1 MGTRLVTLGLLD
13 SGSNHSGVQSRHAI
27 PFAARDEIM
36 APDPRGVFPGPV
48 ARSAG
53 GAEGDRRIGGAL
65 GGSTGDDHR
74 RSPALACACR
84 PKIAM
89 DISVI
94 TVKIVACAHNGKR
107 TVDDD
112 VAGSSGGQG
121 CGCAG
126 REAASSRCRPLM
138 SERAATFELLRLGT
152 PRARIVLLAVV
163 LASTLTQ
170 LAGTIVNVALPSIGE
185 DLDASLEQLQWVSN
199 SFTLALA
206 AFLLIGGSLGDRFG
220 RRRVLLI
227 GVVLFTFA
235 SAACAAA
242 PTVEFLIAARAL
254 QGLAAALIAPGSLAI
269 LEAVFI
275 ASDREPAV
283 GSWSGLGAVAAAV
296 GPVVGGLLVQSG
308 DAGWRVTFLL
318 NVPLAVV
325 VVFSARWIPETADPE
340 SSGLP
345 DLWGSALVVTSLTA
359 LMVALTSGISGGWT
373 AGVGS
378 LGAVGLAFLFAFF
391 WVDRRAAHPLVP
403 PALFE
408 SRQFVAA
415 NVVTFIIYAA
425 MGGALFLLPLQ
436 LQMVAGFSPALSGSA
451 LLPVTVLMLLFSARA
466 GRLSQR
472 IGPWLPMTFGPMV
485 AGLGLVAMTRI
496 GPGSSFVVDLVPA
509 VTLFGAGLTLTVAP
523 LTATALA
530 SAPERSVGVAAAVNS
545 DVARLAGL
553 FAVAVLPGLVGIDAA
568 AFSDPGAFDQ
578 GFDRAV
584 LACGIVCAL
593 GGAVSL
599 LSIEPAWSEES
610 SPRAVE
616 AAVDAGKRPHTPDI
630 IPTRPARHR
639 VR

>member
-1 MGTRLVTLGLLD
+1 MT
-13 SGSNHSGVQSRHAI
+13 
-27 PFAARDEIM
+27 E
-36 APDPRGVFPGPV
+36 
-48 ARSAG
+48 RSAT
-53 GAEGDRRIGGAL
+53 
-65 GGSTGDDHR
+65 S
-74 RSPALACACR
+74 
-84 PKIAM
+84 
-89 DISVI
+89 
-94 TVKIVACAHNGKR
+94 
-107 TVDDD
+107 
-112 VAGSSGGQG
+112 
-121 CGCAG
+121 
-126 REAASSRCRPLM
+126 
-138 SERAATFELLRLGT
+138 ELLHLGT
-152 PRARIVLLAVV
+152 PAARFVLLSVV

-206 AFLLIGGSLGDRFG
+206 AFLLIGGSLGDLFG

-242 PTVEFLIAARAL
+242 PSVEFLIAARAL
-254 QGLAAALIAPGSLAI
+254 QGVAAALIAPGSLAI
-269 LEAVFI
+269 LEAVFV
-275 ASDREPAV
+275 AGDRGSAV

-325 VVFSARWIPETADPE
+325 VILCARWIPETSDPE
-340 SSGLP
+340 ASGLP
-345 DLWGSALVVTSLTA
+345 DPWGSALVVTSLTA

-373 AGVGS
+373 VGVVS
-378 LGAVGLAFLFAFF
+378 LGVLGLALLFAFLQ
-391 WVDRRAAHPLVP
+391 VDRRAAHPLVP
-403 PALFE
+403 PALFA
-408 SRQFVAA
+408 SGQFVAA
-415 NVVTFIIYAA
+415 NAVTFIIYAA

-436 LQMVAGFSPALSGSA
+436 LQLVAGFSPAVSGSA

-466 GRLSQR
+466 GRLSQQ
-472 IGPWLPMTFGPMV
+472 IGPRLPMSLGPVV
-485 AGLGLVAMTRI
+485 AGLGLVAMVRI
-496 GPGSSFVVDLVPA
+496 GPGSSFAFDLMPA

-568 AFSDPGAFDQ
+568 AFSDAGSFDV

-584 LACGIVCAL
+584 LICGIVCAL
-593 GGAVSL
+593 GGAVSF
-599 LSIEPAWSEES
+599 LSIEPAMSGMS

-616 AAVDAGKRPHTPDI
+616 AGREASERPHTLDI
-630 IPTRPARHR
+630 IPTRPTRHR
-639 VR
+639 SSGDTRDEPTA

>member
-1 MGTRLVTLGLLD
+1 
-13 SGSNHSGVQSRHAI
+13 
-27 PFAARDEIM
+27 
-36 APDPRGVFPGPV
+36 
-48 ARSAG
+48 
-53 GAEGDRRIGGAL
+53 
-65 GGSTGDDHR
+65 
-74 RSPALACACR
+74 
-84 PKIAM
+84 
-89 DISVI
+89 
-94 TVKIVACAHNGKR
+94 
-107 TVDDD
+107 
-112 VAGSSGGQG
+112 
-121 CGCAG
+121 
-126 REAASSRCRPLM
+126 M
-138 SERAATFELLRLGT
+138 SERAVTFELLRLGT

-170 LAGTIVNVALPSIGE
+170 LAGTIVNVALPRIGE

-325 VVFSARWIPETADPE
+325 VVLAARWIPETADPE

-345 DLWGSALVVTSLTA
+345 DFWGSALIVTSLTA

-378 LGAVGLAFLFAFF
+378 LGAVGLALLFAFF
-391 WVDRRAAHPLVP
+391 WVDRKAAHPLVP

-436 LQMVAGFSPALSGSA
+436 LQLVAGFSPALSGTA

-472 IGPWLPMTFGPMV
+472 IGPRLPMTFGPMV

-496 GPGSSFVVDLVPA
+496 GPGSSFVIDLVPA

-568 AFSDPGAFDQ
+568 AFSDPGAFGQ

-610 SPRAVE
+610 SPRAIE

-630 IPTRPARHR
+630 IPTSHR